1 MQHDIV
7 RGAARAFMCC
17 GLALALASA
26 LTSCEKIGGLFAGP
40 PVIEIAT
47 DHFDMGEI
55 ESDAIAEKFVPV
67 FNRGGSPLS
76 ITKVTTQCPCTE
88 GEMLEQVVPPGGEG
102 ALRVTVDPSRFSGD
116 KSTKTLT
123 LFSNDPENP
132 ATEIKISAT
141 VKPGIVWNP
150 KGLDFGEVPQGQGA
164 ERRVRLRQLQNT
176 PLKILGDFRG
186 GNEYVVGEMVEV
198 PPEER
203 AVPGKVEYDLIV
215 RVLPGAPVGTQDH
228 NLVLLTSARGGVV
241 TIKAVARIVPAGG
254 EPAGE
259 DTSAPADG

>member
-1 MQHDIV
+1 MQQDIV
-7 RGAARAFMCC
+7 RDAARAFMCC

-26 LTSCEKIGGLFAGP
+26 LTSCERIGGLFAGP

-55 ESDAIAEKFVPV
+55 ESDAIAEQFVPV

-88 GEMLEQVVPPGGEG
+88 GEMIEQVIPAGGEG
-102 ALRVTVDPSRFSGD
+102 VLRVTVDPSRVRGYQ
-116 KSTKTLT
+116 STKTLT
-123 LFSNDPENP
+123 LFSNDPKNP
-132 ATEIKISAT
+132 TIDIRISAL
-141 VKPGIVWNP
+141 VKPAIMWEP
-150 KGLDFGEVPQGQGA
+150 KKLDFGEVPLGQGA

-186 GNEYVVGEMVEV
+186 GNKYVVGEMVEV

-254 EPAGE
+254 ESAAE